1 MEKQNYITLREGHKV
16 QYFAKP
22 HCDKTTLIDT
32 FISELTLTIGDSSEE
47 VEEPGL
53 VIVVDSSDGGSLDFG
68 GLGGF
73 GGFGRFP
80 GFNPQQFSGFGEFP
94 SRLPSSFGFEEDSTP
109 EISIDLSDIF
119 GRQPSGDEVR
129 VPGIINQLFDALGGH
144 LGVQIDGDGGEGS
157 VTLHGSEGGPVG
169 DGEYDHHNSTFD
181 EKVLPDG
188 SVVRVNRTIIKD
200 TDENGNSFF
209 FSSSVHHVLQEG
221 EDDNEQGSA
230 EEESEVPSMTEDEA
244 ELVPTDID
252 ETKVENNDEKEES
265 DIPAVTDVE
274 EDFGAAQ
281 YDEEA
286 ELVPTDIDEAKE
298 KEDNG
303 NEAVPDNVDE
313 SENEIQREAKSEFD
327 GTDATASVEDIF

>member
-1 MEKQNYITLREGHKV
+1 MGQSPVDSGSGKMKAPALLLYSLVGLALAAPAPQ
-16 QYFAKP
+16 
-22 HCDKTTLIDT
+22 
-32 FISELTLTIGDSSEE
+32 ELTLTIGDSSEE
-47 VEEPGL
+47 VKEPGL

-73 GGFGRFP
+73 EGFGRFP

-109 EISIDLSDIF
+109 EISIDPSDIF

-144 LGVQIDGDGGEGS
+144 LGVQIDGNRGEGS

-221 EDDNEQGSA
+221 DDDNEQGSA
-230 EEESEVPSMTEDEA
+230 EEESEVPSMTED
-244 ELVPTDID
+244 
-252 ETKVENNDEKEES
+252 
-265 DIPAVTDVE
+265 
-274 EDFGAAQ
+274 
-281 YDEEA
+281 EA

>member
-1 MEKQNYITLREGHKV
+1 MG
-16 QYFAKP
+16 
-22 HCDKTTLIDT
+22 
-32 FISELTLTIGDSSEE
+32 
-47 VEEPGL
+47 
-53 VIVVDSSDGGSLDFG
+53 
-68 GLGGF
+68 
-73 GGFGRFP
+73 
-80 GFNPQQFSGFGEFP
+80 
-94 SRLPSSFGFEEDSTP
+94 PSSFGFEEDNTP

-157 VTLHGSEGGPVG
+157 VPLHGSEGGPVG

-188 SVVRVNRTIIKD
+188 SVVRVNRTTIKD

-221 EDDNEQGSA
+221 DG
-230 EEESEVPSMTEDEA
+230 EEEEGSG
-244 ELVPTDID
+244 
-252 ETKVENNDEKEES
+252 EE
-265 DIPAVTDVE
+265 IPAVTDVE
-274 EDFGAAQ
+274 EDFNADQ

-286 ELVPTDIDEAKE
+286 ELVPTDIDETK
-298 KEDNG
+298 N
-303 NEAVPDNVDE
+303 VPAEVDE
-313 SENEIQREAKSEFD
+313 SENEIEREVKSEFD

>member
-1 MEKQNYITLREGHKV
+1 MG
-16 QYFAKP
+16 
-22 HCDKTTLIDT
+22 
-32 FISELTLTIGDSSEE
+32 
-47 VEEPGL
+47 
-53 VIVVDSSDGGSLDFG
+53 
-68 GLGGF
+68 
-73 GGFGRFP
+73 
-80 GFNPQQFSGFGEFP
+80 
-94 SRLPSSFGFEEDSTP
+94 PSSFGFEEDNTP

-157 VTLHGSEGGPVG
+157 VTLHGSEGGPEG

-221 EDDNEQGSA
+221 EGEE
-230 EEESEVPSMTEDEA
+230 EEESGEEIPAVTDVEEDFNADQYDEEEA

-252 ETKVENNDEKEES
+252 ETKN
-265 DIPAVTDVE
+265 
-274 EDFGAAQ
+274 
-281 YDEEA
+281 
-286 ELVPTDIDEAKE
+286 
-298 KEDNG
+298 
-303 NEAVPDNVDE
+303 VPDEVDEVDE
-313 SENEIQREAKSEFD
+313 SENEIEREAKSEFD